1 MKNQTSL
8 LAALLLLLSV
18 ALPAQ
23 ADDPGYSDDWGPAAG
38 TTLPMLSA
46 QDQSGATRTLA
57 DLTGSSGMLLML
69 VRSADW

>member
-1 MKNQTSL
+1 LKNRTSVL
-8 LAALLLLLSV
+8 SALLLALCS

-23 ADDPGYSDDWGPAAG
+23 ADDAGYSEQWGPATG
-38 TTLPMLSA
+38 TVLPMLSA
-46 QDQSGATRTLA
+46 QDQSGATRTVA

>member
-1 MKNQTSL
+1 MKNRISL
-8 LAALLLLLSV
+8 LGTLLLALWA

-23 ADDPGYSDDWGPAAG
+23 ADDAGYSKQWGPATG
-38 TTLPMLSA
+38 TVLPMISA
-46 QDQSGATRTLA
+46 QDQSGTTRTLA